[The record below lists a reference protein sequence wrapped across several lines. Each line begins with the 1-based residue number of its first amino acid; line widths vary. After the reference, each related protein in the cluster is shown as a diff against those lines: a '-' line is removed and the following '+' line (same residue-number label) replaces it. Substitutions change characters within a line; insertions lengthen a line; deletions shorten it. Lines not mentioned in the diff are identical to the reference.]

1 MKNILKTIEKSVLLI
16 IELGEVEEKLKNS
29 LIKFKKIFLA
39 SNIEQ
44 AKEILEKESIDTVII
59 DLKNVN
65 EEIEFTKK
73 ISQTFN
79 GIIIVVTDGVDN
91 EEILNIFRSGV
102 DDFMPRQFDT
112 KELERV
118 ILLAHAKRETKSL
131 INKICVKLKL
141 LENVITNGN

>member
-1 MKNILKTIEKSVLLI
+1 
-16 IELGEVEEKLKNS
+16 
-29 LIKFKKIFLA
+29 
-39 SNIEQ
+39 
-44 AKEILEKESIDTVII
+44 
-59 DLKNVN
+59 LKNVN